1 MKETNKAYI
10 QFSYAGL
17 RPISSSFIG
26 MYLVYGISNY
36 FLLAEPNKS
45 LMIICA
51 LGSALFFTIF
61 RLILTKK
68 QINQNHT
75 SLLTF
80 TLLVVPIVNTFL
92 QMWLY
97 KDALQTSPLMLLFVG
112 SGIILSSKKL
122 LYFILT
128 ISTIIWLL
136 IANNQNFD
144 TNWVHFGFALI
155 PAIVLSV
162 VANYTINLNFTKL
175 EITKVQEENKNKELA
190 LAQRILENQSNQLK
204 TNILN
209 LKQAKQ
215 DAENANK
222 AKSEFL
228 ANMSHEIRTPLN
240 GIIGFSDI
248 LMQTKLNETQ
258 KEYMNTVYSSS
269 KTLLEIV
276 NNILD
281 FSKIEA
287 EKFELVIEKFDI
299 NILSE
304 QVSNTVK
311 FQIQEKKINFKN
323 TISDQLPSFFMGD
336 LFRLRQILVNLLG
349 NAVKFTDKGSIEL
362 LIELIDN
369 IEDDYTL
376 RFSVID
382 TGIGIEEKNM
392 ARIFEAFT
400 QEDSTTTR
408 KFGGSG
414 LGLTI
419 SNKILGLMNSKLNLI
434 SNLGKGSTFYF
445 DVKLKALND
454 KEMSNT
460 KINEIGQTDSA
471 LSNINK
477 YLRENR
483 FQILIVDDN
492 SVNIFLSKIIVKKIM
507 PNAVIIEANNGM
519 EAVKLYKEHQPD
531 LILMDVQMPVMNGYE
546 ATEAIRKIEKSGLR
560 TPIIGLTAGVLFGEK
575 EKCIDAGMDEYISKP
590 VVKETLEKMF
600 YKWLV
605 APSKNSL

>member
-1 MKETNKAYI
+1 MKESNKAYI
-10 QFSYAGL
+10 QFSYSGL

-26 MYLVYGISNY
+26 MYLVYGISHY
-36 FLLAEPNKS
+36 FLLSGPNKS

-51 LGSALFFTIF
+51 LGSALFYAIF

-68 QINQNHT
+68 QINQEHT
-75 SLLTF
+75 TLLAF
-80 TLLVVPIVNTFL
+80 TLMVVPFVNTFVH
-92 QMWLY
+92 MWLY
-97 KDALQTSPLMLLFVG
+97 KDALQTSLLMLLFVG
-112 SGIILSSKKL
+112 SGIILSSQKL

-128 ISTIIWLL
+128 ISTIIWLS
-136 IANNQNFD
+136 IANSQNFD
-144 TNWVHFGFALI
+144 NNWVHFGFALI

-162 VANYTINLNFTKL
+162 VANYTINLNFTRL
-175 EITKVQEENKNKELA
+175 EITKAQEETKNKELA

-276 NNILD
+276 NDILD

-287 EKFELVIEKFDI
+287 EKLELDIEKFDI

-304 QVSNTVK
+304 QVSDAVK
-311 FQIQEKKINFKN
+311 FQIQQKKINFKN
-323 TISDQLPSFFMGD
+323 IISNQLPSFFMGD

-349 NAVKFTDKGSIEL
+349 NAVKFTNKGSIEL

-434 SNLGKGSTFYF
+434 SNLGKGSTFSF
-445 DVKLKALND
+445 DVKLKAVND
-454 KEMSNT
+454 KEMANT
-460 KINEIGQTDSA
+460 EINEASQSDSA
-471 LSNINK
+471 LSNISK
-477 YLRENR
+477 YLSENK

-507 PNAVIIEANNGM
+507 PNAVITEATNGM

-531 LILMDVQMPVMNGYE
+531 LIIMDVQMPLLNGYE
-546 ATEAIRKIEKSGLR
+546 ATEEIRKLETNKI
-560 TPIIGLTAGVLFGEK
+560 TPIIGLTAGVMPGEK
-575 EKCIDAGMDEYISKP
+575 EKCLAAGMTEYMSKP
-590 VVKETLEKMF
+590 VVKETIEKMMI
-600 YKWLV
+600 KWLV
-605 APSKNSL
+605 LPSQNSL

>member
-1 MKETNKAYI
+1 MKESNKAYI
-10 QFSYAGL
+10 QFSYSGL

-26 MYLVYGISNY
+26 MYLVYGISHY
-36 FLLAEPNKS
+36 FLLSGPNKS

-51 LGSALFFTIF
+51 FGSALFYSIF
-61 RLILTKK
+61 RLILKKK
-68 QINQNHT
+68 QINQDHT
-75 SLLTF
+75 TLLAF
-80 TLLVVPIVNTFL
+80 TLMVVPFVNTFVH
-92 QMWLY
+92 MWLY
-97 KDALQTSPLMLLFVG
+97 KDALQTSLLMLLFVG
-112 SGIILSSKKL
+112 SGIILSSQKL

-128 ISTIIWLL
+128 ISTIIWLS
-136 IANNQNFD
+136 IANSQNFD
-144 TNWVHFGFALI
+144 NNWVHFGFALI

-162 VANYTINLNFTKL
+162 VANYTINLNFTRL
-175 EITKVQEENKNKELA
+175 EITKAQEETKNKELA

-276 NNILD
+276 NDILD

-287 EKFELVIEKFDI
+287 EKLELDIEKFDI

-304 QVSNTVK
+304 QVSDAVK
-311 FQIQEKKINFKN
+311 FQIQQKKINFKN
-323 TISDQLPSFFMGD
+323 IISNQLPSFFMGD

-349 NAVKFTDKGSIEL
+349 NAVKFTNKGSIEL

-434 SNLGKGSTFYF
+434 SNLGKGSTFSF
-445 DVKLKALND
+445 DVKLKAVND
-454 KEMSNT
+454 KEMANT
-460 KINEIGQTDSA
+460 EINEASQSDSA
-471 LSNINK
+471 LSNISK
-477 YLRENR
+477 YLSENK

-507 PNAVIIEANNGM
+507 PNAVITEATNGM

-531 LILMDVQMPVMNGYE
+531 LIIMDVQMPLLNGYE
-546 ATEAIRKIEKSGLR
+546 ATEEIRKLETNKI
-560 TPIIGLTAGVLFGEK
+560 TPIIGLTAGVMPGEK
-575 EKCIDAGMDEYISKP
+575 EKCLAAGMTEYMSKP
-590 VVKETLEKMF
+590 VVKETIEKMMI
-600 YKWLV
+600 KWLV
-605 APSKNSL
+605 LPSQNSL

>member
-10 QFSYAGL
+10 QFSYSGL

-26 MYLVYGISNY
+26 MYLVYGISHY

-45 LMIICA
+45 LMMICA
-51 LGSALFFTIF
+51 LGSAFFFTIF

-75 SLLTF
+75 SLLAF

-248 LMQTKLNETQ
+248 LMQTNLNKTQ

-276 NNILD
+276 NDILD

-287 EKFELVIEKFDI
+287 EKLELVIEKFDI

-349 NAVKFTDKGSIEL
+349 NAVKFTNKGSIEL

-408 KFGGSG
+408 KFGGTG

-471 LSNINK
+471 LSNISK
-477 YLRENR
+477 YLSENK

-507 PNAVIIEANNGM
+507 PNAVITEANNGM

-531 LILMDVQMPVMNGYE
+531 LIIMDVQMPLLNGYE
-546 ATEAIRKIEKSGLR
+546 ATEEIRKLETNKI
-560 TPIIGLTAGVLFGEK
+560 TPIIGLTAGVMPGEK
-575 EKCIDAGMDEYISKP
+575 EKCLASGMTEYMSKP
-590 VVKETLEKMF
+590 VVKETIEKMMI
-600 YKWLV
+600 KWLV
-605 APSKNSL
+605 LPSQNSL